1 MKAHNLIGMKFG
13 KLTVISRAEN
23 TKSGKTRWICQCD
36 CGHIKEKPVPSY
48 ALISGKTTS
57 CGCRYF
63 ESNKGRNTKH
73 GMGNTRLNRIWDGMK
88 RRCKVNPR
96 YSGIN
101 VCDEWNSFESFAEWA
116 LSHGYSDEL
125 TIDRIDNDKG
135 YSPDNCRWVTYKVQM
150 NNRRSNHLVTI
161 NGETHTLKEW
171 SELTGIRYS
180 TIMYRANHGWAE
192 KDLLI
197 KPDYKNQPSRR

>member
-23 TKSGKTRWICQCD
+23 TKSGKTRWICRCD
-36 CGHIKEKPVPSY
+36 CGRFKEKPVASY
-48 ALISGKTTS
+48 ALMSGGTTS

-73 GMGNTRLNRIWDGMK
+73 GMGDTRLNRIWDGMK

-96 YSGIN
+96 YSDIS
-101 VCDEWNSFESFAEWA
+101 VCDEWNSFETFAEWA

-135 YSPDNCRWVTYKVQM
+135 YSPDNCRWVTYKIQM
-150 NNRRSNHLVTI
+150 NNRRSNRLVTI
-161 NGETHTLKEW
+161 NGETHNMKEW
-171 SELTGIRYS
+171 SDISGIPYH
-180 TIMYRANHGWAE
+180 TIMYRVYHGWNE

-197 KPDYKNQPSRR
+197 KPSYNNQPSRR